1 MSDLQLHM
9 AKVNELMEFQN
20 SKNFQYL
27 TECSK
32 YKFKRRLNYH
42 LHQIIDFYTNF
53 AYEIFN
59 AIKRALEEVMMCL
72 EPFISA
78 IIKLLDGEAD
88 D

>member
-20 SKNFQYL
+20 SKNFQHL
-27 TECSK
+27 SECSK

-42 LHQIIDFYTNF
+42 LHQIIDYFTNF
-53 AYEIFN
+53 TYELFD
-59 AIKRALEEVMMCL
+59 AIKCAVEEVMVCL
-72 EPFISA
+72 EPFISE
-78 IIKLLDGEAD
+78 IIKLVVGEAD

>member
-9 AKVNELMEFQN
+9 AKVNELMAFQN

-32 YKFKRRLNYH
+32 YKLKRRLNYH

-59 AIKRALEEVMMCL
+59 AIKRAVGEVLVCL
-72 EPFISA
+72 EPFICA
-78 IIKLLDGEAD
+78 IIKLVDGANND
-88 D
+88 